1 MKEYI
6 TRSALRYIIY
16 PEQFDSVCALKR
28 ILGAHDKHIEMNSF
42 ENYSPILSATL
53 AILILFRDYAAML
66 LVLWKLIIGENDETA
81 IYIYISISESTSI
94 ACRVEAVFQMNIH
107 YRSYVCSDSRSQ
119 SFIFFFFSLFF
130 DLKRKNLRAW
140 STYVQKIANQIT
152 FQIYKVNVYS
162 YFHDCKKR

>member
-66 LVLWKLIIGENDETA
+66 LVLWKLIGENGETA

-107 YRSYVCSDSRSQ
+107 YRSYVATRALSRS
-119 SFIFFFFSLFF
+119 FFFSFLFF
-130 DLKRKNLRAW
+130 L
-140 STYVQKIANQIT
+140 I
-152 FQIYKVNVYS
+152 
-162 YFHDCKKR
+162 

>member
-66 LVLWKLIIGENDETA
+66 LVLWKLIGETA
-81 IYIYISISESTSI
+81 IYIYIYL
-94 ACRVEAVFQMNIH
+94 RVDEHRMP
-107 YRSYVCSDSRSQ
+107 RGG
-119 SFIFFFFSLFF
+119 SLS
-130 DLKRKNLRAW
+130 NE
-140 STYVQKIANQIT
+140 
-152 FQIYKVNVYS
+152 YS
-162 YFHDCKKR
+162 L